1 MAPIRYSLHYEDYS
15 EHLMSRFGIL
25 LQMQSLVDMTLMCSS
40 HTLRVHKAVLAA
52 SSAYFQEV
60 LQKQTG
66 EPLIILKMRFSVLKC
81 LVEFM
86 YCGKTQCL
94 EENLD
99 ELVSAAQFL
108 KIKGLSKV
116 TKEGLGIANNSEM
129 PVFTPPVVI
138 NRPPQSLIDLH
149 SQESD
154 SKTQQPS
161 QLAPATSTG
170 QPVDNLVRMNKDMVV
185 RIPFDIENGG
195 TTTTVDYPDAPRAI
209 KPRRGR
215 PSVRRPGAWEGTG
228 SLGRAAERALLRR
241 EQDSRKAIHQ
251 LKHLQTRHM
260 QDYMD
265 RVTLSQ
271 AVNSICG
278 PESST
283 NYMNIDND
291 LMYMDQTVS
300 SNVLDPTIS
309 YNKEHSIGNET
320 ITSYSNNN
328 PISSAESSTT
338 GISTA
343 MSQYVNALKNAGLP
357 TDLPILFESGDGSYI
372 NVNEQVLLDMVQS
385 SEIQYEVIE
394 QPNII
399 EKVADPSEIKSIDD
413 LSKSIERGEMLLGNK
428 GYGSNSDY
436 DKDSSQYNRT
446 EDTINSLNAILPDNL
461 ESFEEQQNY
470 VVLDPRLQENNNSID
485 HVNAHDFSCIDGDMQ
500 FFTKSMSDDVKKY
513 YEDQQL
519 HDARVIEQLCPAST
533 SLDTNFS
540 ISLLDTK
547 TSHLSSN
554 LSQQY
559 NPLNPEDLRRNEDCY
574 DFGLQLPQSAVFKE
588 DALDCLMSTP
598 KRNDDDQNNY
608 EDSAQLDQRAQE
620 RDEIIKDL
628 MNIENKMNM
637 AQKHNSSKDDQDN
650 LNPNPDSN
658 VQDFNVST
666 LNVSNVF
673 DNDSDNMKEL
683 NNSKSSNGDISAT
696 ITSSGLQWDNLDISK
711 KTHEDNEDTVTN
723 EHRAGNESQ
732 IDTMASESRYQES
745 VIDLTGPVKVEGGQ
759 WADMIN
765 ENDDLN
771 KENEQPNT
779 NDDKINSTLENNIP
793 YAVGLL
799 PLKQVQPTEEGSL
812 LKRKNSIDVDLLD
825 NVDAKCLKR
834 KVKYKKL

>member
-1 MAPIRYSLHYEDYS
+1 
-15 EHLMSRFGIL
+15 
-25 LQMQSLVDMTLMCSS
+25 MQALVDMTLMCSS

-60 LQKQTG
+60 LQKQAG

-129 PVFTPPVVI
+129 PIFTPPVVI

-149 SQESD
+149 SQDSD
-154 SKTQQPS
+154 NKAPQSS
-161 QLAPATSTG
+161 QLSPVTSTS
-170 QPVDNLVRMNKDMVV
+170 QPVDSRMGNNKDMVV

-195 TTTTVDYPDAPRAI
+195 STPAVDYSDVPRAI

-215 PSVRRPGAWEGTG
+215 PSVRRSGAWEGGTG
-228 SLGRAAERALLRR
+228 ALGRAAERALLRR

-278 PESST
+278 PESSA

-291 LMYMDQTVS
+291 LMYMDQTDS
-300 SNVLDPTIS
+300 SNVLDPTIA

-320 ITSYSNNN
+320 ITSYSNTN
-328 PISSAESSTT
+328 PISSVDSSTG

-343 MSQYVNALKNAGLP
+343 MSQYVNALKSAGLP

-413 LSKSIERGEMLLGNK
+413 LSKSIERGEMLLGGNK
-428 GYGSNSDY
+428 GYSSNSDY

-446 EDTINSLNAILPDNL
+446 EDAINSLNAILPDNL

-470 VVLDPRLQENNNSID
+470 VVLDPRLQENNNSMD
-485 HVNAHDFSCIDGDMQ
+485 HENAHDFSCIDGDMQ

-519 HDARVIEQLCPAST
+519 HDSRVIEQLCPTST
-533 SLDTNFS
+533 SLDTNFN

-547 TSHLSSN
+547 SSHLSSN

-559 NPLNPEDLRRNEDCY
+559 NSLNPEDLRRNEDCY

-588 DALDCLMSTP
+588 DALDCLMATP
-598 KRNDDDQNNY
+598 KRTVDDEPNNY
-608 EDSAQLDQRAQE
+608 EDSTQLDQRAQE

-637 AQKHNSSKDDQDN
+637 AQQHNSAGNDDQDN
-650 LNPNPDSN
+650 LNSNPDCS
-658 VQDFNVST
+658 
-666 LNVSNVF
+666 VSNYNVNPLNDSSVF
-673 DNDSDNMKEL
+673 DNDSDNMNIKEEL
-683 NNSKSSNGDISAT
+683 EASKNNNTDLSAT
-696 ITSSGLQWDNLDISK
+696 LNSGELQWGNLDMNIKVSG
-711 KTHEDNEDTVTN
+711 
-723 EHRAGNESQ
+723 EHDADESNKQPTTNESQ
-732 IDTMASESRYQES
+732 IDDAIESESQFGPS
-745 VIDLTGPVKVEGGQ
+745 VIDLTSSVNHKTDQ
-759 WADMIN
+759 WEDIMNEAD
-765 ENDDLN
+765 DQN
-771 KENEQPNT
+771 KENEETGT
-779 NDDKINSTLENNIP
+779 NVDGINSSIENDIP

-799 PLKQVQPTEEGSL
+799 PLKQVPPMEEGSL
-812 LKRKNSIDVDLLD
+812 LKRKNSIGVDLLD
-825 NVDAKCLKR
+825 NVDAQCLKR

>member
-52 SSAYFQEV
+52 SSAYFQ
-60 LQKQTG
+60 
-66 EPLIILKMRFSVLKC
+66 
-81 LVEFM
+81 
-86 YCGKTQCL
+86 CL

-116 TKEGLGIANNSEM
+116 TKEGLGISNNSEM

-154 SKTQQPS
+154 SKTQQPT

-170 QPVDNLVRMNKDMVV
+170 QPVDNLGRMNKLTSTFATCLQDMVV

-195 TTTTVDYPDAPRAI
+195 STTTVDYPDAPRA
-209 KPRRGR
+209 
-215 PSVRRPGAWEGTG
+215 WEGTG
-228 SLGRAAERALLRR
+228 PLGRAAERALLRR

-278 PESST
+278 PESSS

-300 SNVLDPTIS
+300 SNVLDPTMS
-309 YNKEHSIGNET
+309 YNKEHSVGNET

-343 MSQYVNALKNAGLP
+343 MSQYVNALKSAGLP

-436 DKDSSQYNRT
+436 DKDSSQYNRN

-485 HVNAHDFSCIDGDMQ
+485 HVSAHDFSCIDGDMQ
-500 FFTKSMSDDVKKY
+500 FFTKSMSDDVKNY

-554 LSQQY
+554 LGQQY

-574 DFGLQLPQSAVFKE
+574 DFGLQLSQSADFKE

-628 MNIENKMNM
+628 INIESKMNM
-637 AQKHNSSKDDQDN
+637 AQNHNSSKDDQDN
-650 LNPNPDSN
+650 INSNPDSN
-658 VQDFNVST
+658 VQDFSVNA

-673 DNDSDNMKEL
+673 DNDSDNMKDL
-683 NNSKSSNGDISAT
+683 NTSKNNNEDMSAT

-711 KTHEDNEDTVTN
+711 KTHESNEDTVSN
-723 EHRAGNESQ
+723 EHRTSNESQ
-732 IDTMASESRYQES
+732 IDPLVPESRYQEP
-745 VIDLTGPVKVEGGQ
+745 VIDLTDPVNVESSQ
-759 WADMIN
+759 WTDIIN

-779 NDDKINSTLENNIP
+779 QDNKINPTLENNIP

-799 PLKQVQPTEEGSL
+799 PLKQLQPTEEGSL
-812 LKRKNSIDVDLLD
+812 LKRKNSIDGDLLD